1 VPKLAAEQLS
11 YQCQLTRSHIP
22 TCINHSS
29 SMAWFCNGKYSL
41 YLALMLAHLFD
52 RIGVIYL
59 FTKTPSIR
67 VKLKLIKEQVIIE
80 INGVD

>member
-1 VPKLAAEQLS
+1 
-11 YQCQLTRSHIP
+11 
-22 TCINHSS
+22 
-29 SMAWFCNGKYSL
+29 
-41 YLALMLAHLFD
+41 MLAHLFD